1 MKNNQN
7 KWRSYQVK
15 LLFFT
20 LLLLTVPACISSRNS
35 KDSSVETPSRN
46 KSGDDIK
53 KVENNKNASTKRASK
68 TLTENAGTSDTDE
81 LSDNDLA
88 DSQDEDV
95 TENIFENTDSL
106 VKKVC
111 RKYDSCGAQS
121 YDDCMAEAEKVNYDD
136 EVYECILKSSCKSL
150 KLGQPDA
157 CSGAGN
163 NPPVYEQKQAPC
175 PQIRCSKNG
184 DCPGTCYGGCK
195 NGICLLF

>member
-1 MKNNQN
+1 MKKTTNNQN
-7 KWRSYQVK
+7 LFSGGFSG
-15 LLFFT
+15 LLA
-20 LLLLTVPACISSRNS
+20 LLLILTFALACHFKWGDTSDV
-35 KDSSVETPSRN
+35 K
-46 KSGDDIK
+46 KSNLK
-53 KVENNKNASTKRASK
+53 TVSTVK
-68 TLTENAGTSDTDE
+68 TENARTID
-81 LSDNDLA
+81 A
-88 DSQDEDV
+88 DDKEEV
-95 TENIFENTDSL
+95 HNEVENEEGDSL

-163 NPPVYEQKQAPC
+163 NPPVYEQRQAPC
-175 PQIRCSKNG
+175 PQIRCSQNA
-184 DCPGTCYGGCK
+184 DCPGTCYGDCK